1 MSFMTYLA
9 QFQFG
14 MSSKFFESHKIC
26 WKNNYGSN
34 GPRTLSHRE
43 HHINHI
49 LKGDLSHLQGISW
62 NMGETPN
69 RTEQHKN
76 RNHA

>member
-1 MSFMTYLA
+1 MSFMTYLTK
-9 QFQFG
+9 FQFG
-14 MSSKFFESHKIC
+14 MSSKFYESYKIC

-49 LKGDLSHLQGISW
+49 LTGGLSHRQGISW
-62 NMGETPN
+62 KHGGNSKSN
-69 RTEQHKN
+69 RATQK
-76 RNHA
+76 